1 MPDMKNVHTEE
12 MLRSFC
18 RKFCDKFLH
27 ANINYGYSLLMSTLV
42 VCFYGEIRKKCRR
55 ILIK

>member
-27 ANINYGYSLLMSTLV
+27 ANINYGYSL
-42 VCFYGEIRKKCRR
+42 EAPH
-55 ILIK
+55 